1 MSDKQGAASGPADG
15 AGSSRGPAGAAAS
28 DGRTPRTPAEGGM
41 RVDARRNRD
50 NLLAVARTVLAEEG
64 LEASLRDVARRAGVG
79 IATLYRHFPT
89 REALVQAVLSDR
101 LNALADAAD
110 ESLTAPSPG
119 EALTAWLQRFA
130 AGSGTF
136 HGLPG
141 SVLAALHDVRSE
153 LHGSCAAM
161 HESAS
166 RLLERA
172 QAAGEVR
179 PDVDAEDLFTAAAAI
194 GWAAQYSD
202 RERAQRILTL
212 LTDGMQ
218 SGRADAVP
226 GG

>member
-1 MSDKQGAASGPADG
+1 MSDQQAATSGPADA
-15 AGSSRGPAGAAAS
+15 AGPPDRTARTEAG
-28 DGRTPRTPAEGGM
+28 GGM

-50 NLLAVARTVLAEEG
+50 NLLAVARTVMAEEG
-64 LEASLRDVARRAGVG
+64 LDASLRDVARRAGVG

-101 LNALADAAD
+101 LNTLADAAD
-110 ESLTAPSPG
+110 KSLAATSPG
-119 EALTAWLQRFA
+119 EALTAWLHRFA

-153 LHGSCAAM
+153 LHGSCMAM

-172 QAAGEVR
+172 QASGEIR
-179 PDVDAEDLFTAAAAI
+179 RDMDAEDLFTAAAAI
-194 GWAAQYSD
+194 GWAAQYSET
-202 RERAQRILTL
+202 ERAERILTL
-212 LTDGMQ
+212 LTDGM
-218 SGRADAVP
+218 RAGAKDV
-226 GG
+226 GGQPD